1 MLIEF
6 LPIVLF
12 FGAFQFASRHDVA
25 GHHAYPYFTP
35 SIVIICTFALAQRSG
50 EEDGIPAYLCKPWLI
65 YLGEISFSF
74 YMIHNL
80 VIRIMNMTF
89 HWVYPDIHW
98 ISRLVITFALAIIG
112 NIVVNKYFEQPITRL
127 LTPVGKSKEAS
138 LGWT

>member
-1 MLIEF
+1 M
-6 LPIVLF
+6 
-12 FGAFQFASRHDVA
+12 A
-25 GHHAYPYFTP
+25 GHHAYPYFIP

-98 ISRLVITFALAIIG
+98 IPRLVITFALAIIG
-112 NIVVNKYFEQPITRL
+112 SIVVNKYFEQPITRL
-127 LTPVGKSKEAS
+127 LSPVGKSKEAT
-138 LGWT
+138 LG